1 MTHTPM
7 AAVSHTLKLATRTPG
22 QLRPP
27 NLDSRNSKM
36 SSTGTRG
43 PGGARPH
50 PFPTAGP
57 KENSAV
63 SALFG

>member
-1 MTHTPM
+1 MG
-7 AAVSHTLKLATRTPG
+7 SW
-22 QLRPP
+22 LR
-27 NLDSRNSKM
+27 K
-36 SSTGTRG
+36 GWG
-43 PGGARPH
+43 GGGGASWIRILADNWLRIYPGSPRPH